1 MPSKVLSILDRAI
14 LPVRILFGALFL
26 YTSVWHAIHAGKLLQ
41 SIKDYQIISGPLVP
55 WSGLVFIA
63 LEAGIAITLIFGY
76 FVRQA
81 AITAAAL
88 LAVFTAA
95 MISAIARG
103 LDIACGCGLG
113 DTTVSWFDVVRDVV
127 LIAIALWIAWRTGKN
142 EGAVTEE
149 TAEQLS
155 SSTAK

>member
-41 SIKDYQIISGPLVP
+41 SIKDYQIISGALVP
-55 WSGLVFIA
+55 WSGLLFIA

-81 AITAAAL
+81 AIAAAAL
-88 LAVFTAA
+88 LALFTGA
-95 MISAIARG
+95 MVSAIARG
-103 LDIACGCGLG
+103 LGIACGCGLG
-113 DTTVSWFDVVRDVV
+113 DTQVSWFDVVRDVL
-127 LIAIALWIAWRTGKN
+127 LIAIALLIAWRADQ
-142 EGAVTEE
+142 EGALAAE

-155 SSTAK
+155 SAAK